1 MPENARSEMEG
12 ALLRQFS
19 QFGCHSLEIDNEMSE
34 ALNLDVRD
42 LKLTTRPQNRIA
54 GVE

>member
-12 ALLRQFS
+12 ALRQFS

-34 ALNLDVRD
+34 TLNLDVRD
-42 LKLTTRPQNRIA
+42 LKLTKRPQNRIA
-54 GVE
+54 AVE